1 MMKMRLPYRFNIL
14 IVLVSLV
21 LPNVNQVQAQSGVE
35 MELSASYQ
43 FGEHVTFTGRLV
55 SPLQVQRASIFIHD
69 STQVITHVLPVTF
82 NEQGVSEFRLDT
94 RQNLLRPF
102 TTVLWR
108 YELTLADGSI
118 VQSATGSLRYD
129 DDRFTWQSLDADSI
143 RVHWYQGGEEFGVS
157 ALNAAQAGIQ
167 NIRRLFEPD
176 LSQPVDVFI
185 YASEG
190 DLRGTLYGA
199 EAWAAGHADSAAGLV
214 TVTIEPGSSQGILM
228 EQRIPHELM
237 HIMFHRQVGAGYREI
252 PAWLREGMSMLA
264 EVYPNP
270 NYVVLLRDAAARDIL
285 IPIRDL
291 CDSFSPK
298 IDSALLAYA
307 EARSFTEYLRG
318 LYGSEGL
325 LNLAKLYANGV
336 DCERGPERAFGVSL
350 AKLERDWRVTALG
363 QTGIMST
370 LGNFT
375 PYLVLLCLVLLFPLI
390 GVIGSLRKKGNPN
403 GR

>member
-1 MMKMRLPYRFNIL
+1 MKVSYRIALL
-14 IVLVSLV
+14 IFLAALI
-21 LPNVNQVQAQSGVE
+21 LPNVKQAQAQSGVE
-35 MELSASYQ
+35 MQLSASYQ
-43 FGEHVTFTGRLV
+43 FGEHVTFTALLV
-55 SPLQVQRASIFIHD
+55 SPLQIQRASIFIHD

-82 NEQGVSEFRLDT
+82 NEQGVSEFHFDT

-108 YELTLADGSI
+108 YELTLTDGNI

-129 DDRFTWQSLDADSI
+129 DDRFAWQSLEADTL
-143 RVHWYQGGEEFGVS
+143 RVHWYNAGDEFGVS
-157 ALNAAQAGIQ
+157 ALNAALAGIQ
-167 NIRRLFEPD
+167 NIQRLFEPD
-176 LSQPVDVFI
+176 LSKPIDVFI

-199 EAWAAGHADSAAGLV
+199 ETWVAGHADSAAGV
-214 TVTIEPGSSQGILM
+214 VMVTIEPGSDQGIRM

-237 HIMFHRQVGAGYREI
+237 HVLFSREVGAGYQEI

-270 NYVVLLRDAAARDIL
+270 NYVVLLRDAAARDTL

-307 EARSFTEYLRG
+307 EARSFTDYLRS

-325 LNLAKLYANGV
+325 LNLAGIYASGV

-390 GVIGSLRKKGNPN
+390 GVIDLLRKKGNLN

>member
-1 MMKMRLPYRFNIL
+1 MKVMRCCLAIAVSA
-14 IVLVSLV
+14 VLFLANAA
-21 LPNVNQVQAQSGVE
+21 PAGAQPGVE

-43 FGEHVTFTGRLV
+43 FGEYVTFTARLI

-82 NEQGVSEFRLDT
+82 DGQGVSEFRFDT

-108 YELTLADGSI
+108 YELTLADGST
-118 VQSATGSLRYD
+118 VQSATGSIRYD
-129 DDRFTWQSLDADSI
+129 DDRFDWETLETTSLRI
-143 RVHWYQGGEEFGVS
+143 HWYNADEEFGVS

-167 NIRRLFEPD
+167 NIRGIFEPD

-199 EAWAAGHADSAAGLV
+199 EAWVAGHADSAAGV
-214 TVTIEPGSSQGILM
+214 VMVTIEPGSDQGIRM

-237 HIMFHRQVGAGYREI
+237 HVMFYRQVGAGYRDI
-252 PAWLREGMSMLA
+252 PAWLREGMAMLA

-270 NYVVLLRDAAARDIL
+270 NYVVILRDAAARDTL

-291 CDSFSPK
+291 CDSFSPR

-307 EARSFTEYLRG
+307 EVRSFTDYLRG

-325 LNLAKLYANGV
+325 LNLAKIHADGV
-336 DCERGPERAFGVSL
+336 DCERGVERAFGVSL
-350 AKLERDWRVTALG
+350 AKLERDWRVSTLG
-363 QTGIMST
+363 QTGIIST
-370 LGNFT
+370 LGNFM
-375 PYLVLLCLVLLFPLI
+375 PYLVLLCLVLLFPLL
-390 GVIGSLRKKGNPN
+390 GVIGSMKKKGNPN

>member
-1 MMKMRLPYRFNIL
+1 MKMRLVCPSVLLIL
-14 IVLVSLV
+14 LAALI
-21 LPNVNQVQAQSGVE
+21 LPNVKQVQAQSGIE

-43 FGEHVTFTGRLV
+43 FGEYVTFTARLV

-82 NEQGVSEFRLDT
+82 NEQGVSEFRFDT

-108 YELTLADGSI
+108 YELTLADGDI

-129 DDRFTWQSLDADSI
+129 DDRFAWQSLEADTL
-143 RVHWYQGGEEFGVS
+143 RVHWYNAGEEFGVS

-199 EAWAAGHADSAAGLV
+199 EAWAAGHADSAAGV
-214 TVTIEPGSSQGILM
+214 VMVTIEPGSDQGIRM

-237 HIMFHRQVGAGYREI
+237 HVLFSREVGAGYREI

-270 NYVVLLRDAAARDIL
+270 NYVVLLRDAAARDTL
-285 IPIRDL
+285 IPIHDL

-307 EARSFTEYLRG
+307 EARSFTDYLRS

-325 LNLAKLYANGV
+325 LNLAGIYAGGV

-350 AKLERDWRVTALG
+350 AKLERDWRVTVLG
-363 QTGIMST
+363 QSGIIST
-370 LGNFT
+370 LENFT

-390 GVIGSLRKKGNPN
+390 GVIGSLRKKGNVN

>member
-1 MMKMRLPYRFNIL
+1 MKMKVPYRFAIL
-14 IVLVSLV
+14 IVLAALV
-21 LPNVNQVQAQSGVE
+21 LPKVNQVWAQSGVE
-35 MELSASYQ
+35 IELSASFQ
-43 FGEHVTFTGRLV
+43 FGEHVTFTARLV
-55 SPLQVQRASIFIHD
+55 SPGQVQRASIFIHD
-69 STQVITHVLPVTF
+69 STQIITHVQPVTF
-82 NEQGVSEFRLDT
+82 NEQGVSEFRFDT

-102 TTVLWR
+102 TTILWR

-118 VQSATGSLRYD
+118 LQSATGSLRYD
-129 DDRFTWQSLDADSI
+129 DDRFAWQTLEADTL
-143 RVHWYQGGEEFGVS
+143 RVHWYNADEEFGVA

-167 NIRRLFEPD
+167 NIRRIFEPD

-185 YASEG
+185 YTSEG

-199 EAWAAGHADSAAGLV
+199 EAWAAGHADSAAGV
-214 TVTIEPGSSQGILM
+214 VMVTIEPGSDHGIRM

-237 HIMFHRQVGAGYREI
+237 HVMFYRQVGAGYREV

-270 NYVVLLRDAAARDIL
+270 NYVVLLRDAAARDTL

-307 EARSFTEYLRG
+307 EARSFTDYLRG

-325 LNLAKLYANGV
+325 LNLAKMYANGV

-363 QTGIMST
+363 QTGIMSM

-390 GVIGSLRKKGNPN
+390 GVIGSLRKKGNVN